1 MVIKGDVVLVQFPF
15 TDLSQSKLRP
25 AIILWIDPVGT
36 DVVVCAITSQNLNR
50 LEEGEF
56 LLDTADPDFPSTG
69 LRVASKVRA
78 TRIATLDRQLVARR
92 LGKVGRRSMQT
103 LNTVLIESFQ
113 LSEDENRTNLNR

>member
-1 MVIKGDVVLVQFPF
+1 MVVKGDIILVQFPF

-56 LLDTADPDFPSTG
+56 LLDITDPDFPSTG

-78 TRIATLDRQLVARR
+78 TRIATLDRQLVVRR
-92 LGKVGRRSMQT
+92 LGKLSSRSIQT
-103 LNTVLIESFQ
+103 LNTALLEAFR
-113 LSEDENRTNLNR
+113 LSN